1 MGARP
6 SLRRLTACLC
16 SAALALFVAL
26 PAWAEGLIASLSTHR
41 VLIGSNYTGAQ
52 IAVFGSVEP
61 EGRRVARADPF
72 DIVVTVTGPKLHLL
86 VREKERVGLFWL
98 NKEQRRFW
106 EAPSFLATLT
116 SRPFSEMGTDD
127 DSRRLQWGLKNKVIA
142 TGTGLVIDPGETRFA
157 DALIRLKGAG
167 QLYQEVERGVTFLTP
182 TMYRASIILPATA
195 PTGNY
200 DVVVELLSGTVQLAR
215 QQTSFEVVQIGF
227 EQQVAWFARTWS
239 IAYGLMAAMVAL
251 LFGWLATVIFRRD

>member
-1 MGARP
+1 MRSRAASRC
-6 SLRRLTACLC
+6 LTACLWALMMGL
-16 SAALALFVAL
+16 SAVS
-26 PAWAEGLIASLSTHR
+26 PACAEGLITSLSTHR

-86 VREKERVGLFWL
+86 VREKERIGLFWL

-116 SRPFSEMGTDD
+116 TRPFSEMGTGD

-142 TGTGLVIDPGETRFA
+142 TGTGLAIDPGETRFA
-157 DALIRLKGAG
+157 DALIRLKGSG

-182 TMYRASIILPATA
+182 TMYRASIDLPATA

-239 IAYGLMAAMVAL
+239 IAYGLMAAMIAL
-251 LFGWLATVIFRRD
+251 VFGWLATVIFRRD

>member
-1 MGARP
+1 MGQP
-6 SLRRLTACLC
+6 LLMQSLKAHLC
-16 SAALALFVAL
+16 GLALALFVVL
-26 PAWAEGLIASLSTHR
+26 PARAEGLITSLSTHR

-86 VREKERVGLFWL
+86 VREKERIGLFWL

-116 SRPFSEMGTDD
+116 TRPFSEMGTDD

-142 TGTGLVIDPGETRFA
+142 TGTGLAIDPGETRFA

-167 QLYQEVERGVTFLTP
+167 QLYQEVERGVTFLNP
-182 TMYRASIILPATA
+182 TMYRASVILPATA

-239 IAYGLMAAMVAL
+239 LAYGLLAALTAMM
-251 LFGWLATVIFRRD
+251 FGWLATVIFRRD

>member
-1 MGARP
+1 MGALRA
-6 SLRRLTACLC
+6 SRRLKACLYAFALGLATIP
-16 SAALALFVAL
+16 AAR
-26 PAWAEGLIASLSTHR
+26 AEGLITSLSTHR

-86 VREKERVGLFWL
+86 VREKEKTGLFWL

-106 EAPSFLATLT
+106 DAPSFLATLT
-116 SRPFSEMGTDD
+116 TRPFAEMGTDD
-127 DSRRLQWGLKNKVIA
+127 DSRRLQWGLKNKVLA
-142 TGTGLVIDPGETRFA
+142 TGTGLAIDPGETRFA

-200 DVVVELLSGTVQLAR
+200 DVVVELLAGTVQLAR

-239 IAYGLMAAMVAL
+239 IIYGILAALTAL
-251 LFGWLATVIFRRD
+251 VFGWLATVIFRRD